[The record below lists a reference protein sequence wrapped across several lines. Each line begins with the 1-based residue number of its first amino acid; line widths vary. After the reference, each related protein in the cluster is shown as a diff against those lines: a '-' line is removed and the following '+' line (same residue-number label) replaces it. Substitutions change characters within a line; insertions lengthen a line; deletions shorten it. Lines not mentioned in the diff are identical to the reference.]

1 MTYPIWVKT
10 TKEEQLNLWET
21 IFHNDGKMNLFR
33 QGYFS
38 SRMQVF
44 VKLDLYSQQIIIGG
58 LT

>member
-10 TKEEQLNLWET
+10 SKEEQLNLREK
-21 IFHNDGKMNLFR
+21 IFHNDAKMNLFR

-38 SRMQVF
+38 LRMHVF
-44 VKLDLYSQQIIIGG
+44 FKLDLYSQQIIVGG